1 MNHGRRRNLAGV
13 LIVAV
18 SVAGVVAAFAAV
30 GNGSREPSSASAVT
44 PVSFSLQG
52 LDGDEVSAAQL
63 RGSVTV
69 LAFVQAGCA
78 SCAYTLHELAAAS
91 GPDIRTLAV
100 GFPLLW
106 CRALAIRPRSRRV
119 GSEPPVP
126 VGSGWLGGTCPR
138 GERHRYRSRPRCRGP
153 CQMARSFPGPGS
165 DRCPGDQRGVT

>member
-100 GFPLLW
+100 GFPSSGAELSRFV
-106 CRALAIRPRSRRV
+106 RALGVSAPNLQYLSDPDGSAARALGVNAIDTVVVLDAGGRV
-119 GSEPPVP
+119 R
-126 VGSGWLGGTCPR
+126 WR
-138 GERHRYRSRPRCRGP
+138 GLSPA
-153 CQMARSFPGPGS
+153 QDLIAAQATSAA
-165 DRCPGDQRGVT
+165 